1 LNYEA
6 ETVFEENE
14 DPTVAD
20 GLHRMIYLSTA
31 ERDPGH
37 DELRNLYD
45 LARRNNERDGITG
58 LTAYHDYS
66 YIQVLEG
73 PRYKVEACFERIK
86 DNAMHHNF
94 FVVSAEDVEERI
106 FDSYS
111 MAFVPLAED
120 MPEAQQNFLDLRE
133 LKESPKMQQ
142 AEADSVVANFIEAF
156 IDSIRGL

>member
-1 LNYEA
+1 MSYEA
-6 ETVFEENE
+6 EALFEDDE

-20 GLHRMIYLSTA
+20 GLYRMIYLSTA
-31 ERDPGH
+31 ERDPGNE
-37 DELRNLYD
+37 ELRNLYD

-73 PRYKVEACFERIK
+73 PRVKVQACFDRIK

-94 FVVSAEDVEERI
+94 FVVSAEDVESRI

-111 MAFVPLAED
+111 MAFVPVSED
-120 MPEAQQNFLDLRE
+120 MPEAQQNFLDLRQ
-133 LKESPKMQQ
+133 LKDSPKMQQ
-142 AEADSVVANFIEAF
+142 AEADTVVANFIEAF